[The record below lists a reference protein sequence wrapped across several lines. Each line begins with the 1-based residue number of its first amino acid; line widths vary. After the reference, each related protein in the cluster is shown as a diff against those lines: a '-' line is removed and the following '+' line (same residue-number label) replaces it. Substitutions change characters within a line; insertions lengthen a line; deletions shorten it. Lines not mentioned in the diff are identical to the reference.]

1 MRVVIHLVT
10 IYIVTALKNAI
21 EDKEDGKLNAVSFTL
36 HNFKNIFPVRIKRKG
51 EIPANRSK
59 K

>member
-21 EDKEDGKLNAVSFTL
+21 EDEEDGKLNAVSFTL
-36 HNFKNIFPVRIKRKG
+36 HHFKK
-51 EIPANRSK
+51 
-59 K
+59 